1 MLRAG
6 HLIALCVLALLTLGV
21 VMVNSADMQVSRVAA
36 GETIAP
42 ALTPMSI
49 ITSRSTLYMVLA
61 LAALGIGAF
70 VPVRSLAERAMTLGA
85 TGYAGLI
92 SCVVLLMGTCAL
104 VYMPVVGKNVNGA
117 HRWIHL
123 PVPGIG
129 DVLSVQPSEIAKW
142 ALVAVMSWWAASR
155 REGITSF
162 WRGLVPALAAV
173 GAVAAFIVVEDL
185 GTGVLIAGVAALV
198 LLAGGARLWQFLMFV
213 PVGLGGIVY
222 AIVHSSY
229 RMKRVMA
236 FVHPYEDPRGIG
248 YHTVQSLIAIS
259 GGEVFGRGLGN
270 GLQKFGYLPE
280 DRTDFIFPI
289 ICEELGIAG
298 AAFVILLFAGL
309 AWSGYAVMREER
321 NPMLR
326 LFSLGVIATVSLQAV
341 MNLAVVTALAPT
353 KGIALPLVSS
363 GGTGWILTSFC
374 LGLVVAVSRTQPVVE
389 QTGGGA
395 LATA

>member
-6 HLIALCVLALLTLGV
+6 HVIVLCVLTLLTLGV
-21 VMVNSADMQVSRVAA
+21 VMVNSADMEVARVAP
-36 GETIAP
+36 GESVAP

-49 ITSRSTLYMVLA
+49 VTSRSTLYMALA
-61 LAALGIGAF
+61 LGAMGVGAM
-70 VPVRSLAERAMTLGA
+70 VPVRRLADRAMGLGA
-85 TGYAGLI
+85 KGYAGLVI
-92 SCVVLLMGTCAL
+92 SALFLMATCAL
-104 VYMPVVGKNVNGA
+104 VYAPVVGKNVKGA
-117 HRWIHL
+117 NRWLHL
-123 PVPGIG
+123 PLPGLG

-142 ALVAVMSWWAASR
+142 ALVGVIAWWAASR

-162 WRGLVPALAAV
+162 WRGLVPALTAV
-173 GAVAAFIVVEDL
+173 SAVAAFIVIEDL

-213 PVGLGGIVY
+213 PLGLGGIAY
-222 AIVHSSY
+222 AILHSSY
-229 RMKRVMA
+229 RMKRVLA
-236 FVHPYEDPRGIG
+236 FVDPYADAQGIG

-298 AAFVILLFAGL
+298 AAFVALLFVGL
-309 AWSGYAVMREER
+309 FWSGYSVMREER
-321 NPMLR
+321 HPLLR
-326 LFSLGVIATVSLQAV
+326 LFALGVLATVSLQAI

-353 KGIALPLVSS
+353 KGIALPLISS

-374 LGLVVAVSRTQPVVE
+374 LGLVVAVSRTQPVGE
-389 QTGGGA
+389 DSGHET